1 MKLEIIKEQKFGEN
15 PWYGV
20 YVDDEYVKGG
30 FILKNVEE
38 IFETIKADPKN
49 FKLNTKEIFKS
60 EEIDL
65 SLPEEKENNN

>member
-1 MKLEIIKEQKFGEN
+1 MKEA
-15 PWYGV
+15 
-20 YVDDEYVKGG
+20 
-30 FILKNVEE
+30 KNRKN
-38 IFETIKADPKN
+38 FEM